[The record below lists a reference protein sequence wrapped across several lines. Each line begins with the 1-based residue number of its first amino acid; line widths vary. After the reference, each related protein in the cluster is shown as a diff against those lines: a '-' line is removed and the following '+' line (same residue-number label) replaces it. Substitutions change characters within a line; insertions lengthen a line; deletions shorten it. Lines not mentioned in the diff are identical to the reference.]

1 MEILKVIVEK
11 KPKGCFQCSLLVIG
25 ADLMCIVNRKII
37 KNDKECPKECPLIEE
52 EDTMEWLLRKPPKPI
67 LAKNMSKL
75 EKRNDGMD

>member
-37 KNDKECPKECPLIEE
+37 KNDKECPLIEE

-67 LAKNMSKL
+67 LAKNIGK
-75 EKRNDGMD
+75 KHI